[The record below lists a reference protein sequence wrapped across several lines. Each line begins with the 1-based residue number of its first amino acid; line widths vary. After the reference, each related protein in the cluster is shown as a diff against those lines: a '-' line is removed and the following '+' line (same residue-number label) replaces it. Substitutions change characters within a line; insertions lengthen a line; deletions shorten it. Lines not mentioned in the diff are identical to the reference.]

1 MDTISKKLNDI
12 KKLCEDGM
20 NASNTVKALEL
31 IGIYGY
37 TEETIKEFKLWNDY
51 MPLSDEC
58 PYTDEQRNL
67 HILWECIDKVPL
79 GINCAFSIPF
89 RQILAKKLFAKCGD
103 GFIANENCRFNF
115 ANKIEIGDNVSWN
128 AGCYIDAKGG
138 VKFGDFSMMT
148 EYVKIFTHSH
158 SEGDHMIRSYAP
170 VEIGAYSKIY
180 TSATILPGVKMDT
193 FETPGHSL
201 GGMCFYFPEYNIL
214 LTGDTLF
221 RDGVGRND
229 LPGGSIDDLR
239 ASIKKIILKN
249 YPDET
254 YVVHGHGADSMIKW
268 LKENHPWFIN

>member
-1 MDTISKKLNDI
+1 MPEVKFEVLHMPPENTNSVLVCSGDDCVIFDAWGRASDWIKLLDSRGLRLRAI
-12 KKLCEDGM
+12 YTTHGHDDHLS
-20 NASNTVKALEL
+20 AAPEL
-31 IGIYGY
+31 ARHYGIDWFLN
-37 TEETIKEFKLWNDY
+37 EHDVSLVLWGN
-51 MPLSDEC
+51 
-58 PYTDEQRNL
+58 
-67 HILWECIDKVPL
+67 
-79 GINCAFSIPF
+79 
-89 RQILAKKLFAKCGD
+89 QILDFWELPRILDDFKQPKNLT
-103 GFIANENCRFNF
+103 
-115 ANKIEIGDNVSWN
+115 
-128 AGCYIDAKGG
+128 AGT
-138 VKFGDFSMMT
+138 F
-148 EYVKIFTHSH
+148 E
-158 SEGDHMIRSYAP
+158 
-170 VEIGAYSKIY
+170 
-180 TSATILPGVKMDT
+180 ILPGVKMDT